1 MAFPS
6 LQQEGVSDV
15 KSVWH
20 YIRGNGSGVRG
31 ESTLHAQAAQLEVDL
46 KKDENL
52 DLMPHPHCFHS
63 QWSQKHFSFQEI
75 RKSWRNKS
83 RAARAKGEKRIRKKK
98 GKKIRQKY
106 IGNQVKGNCK
116 DKKEKVCVTQIDP
129 HAMKKDVVT
138 LSEKHFSG
146 IRFVVDLVFANHE
159 KQKKKCICQIE
170 TDSLKILE

>member
-1 MAFPS
+1 MAFTS
-6 LQQEGVSDV
+6 EGVSDV

-75 RKSWRNKS
+75 RKSWRNKL
-83 RAARAKGEKRIRKKK
+83 RAARAKGGKR
-98 GKKIRQKY
+98 
-106 IGNQVKGNCK
+106 
-116 DKKEKVCVTQIDP
+116 KKEK
-129 HAMKKDVVT
+129 KG
-138 LSEKHFSG
+138 EKNKAEMHINRKSG
-146 IRFVVDLVFANHE
+146 
-159 KQKKKCICQIE
+159 
-170 TDSLKILE
+170 